1 MPIAQSRK
9 LELSEIPVIDLGL
22 LHGNDRDRVHMG
34 EALREA
40 CESVGFFYAVNHGIS
55 ALATRG
61 IFDQA
66 HRFFDLPME
75 KRRALAIT
83 RSPVYRGYLGVGQR
97 GANLARPADILE
109 SLNLGRDLGPDHP
122 EVRAGTPLHG
132 ANQWP
137 ANLAGFAQAV
147 TSYQQ
152 TMLGLADMLLGAFAL
167 ALEMPFEQLH
177 PMFNPPMFQMRL
189 LHYAPQPVD
198 VDTMMGARPHQDTSF
213 FTILLQDDVG
223 GLEVQARNGEWLAA
237 PPRPDMFV
245 INAGEFLERMTCGA
259 FCSAMHRV
267 VNRSRS
273 ERYSVPFFVSP
284 SFSTTLSPLPQF
296 AARPG
301 AQPYEPIHIGNTM
314 AAFFRSLWP
323 SIDAPSTPAE

>member
-9 LELSEIPVIDLGL
+9 VELSEIPVIDLRL
-22 LHGNDRDRVHMG
+22 LQGSDRDRAQFGG
-34 EALREA
+34 ELREA
-40 CESVGFFYAVNHGIS
+40 CESVGFFYAANHGVPEKV
-55 ALATRG
+55 TQG
-61 IFDQA
+61 IFEQA

-75 KRRALAIT
+75 ERASLAIT

-97 GANLARPADILE
+97 GTNLARAADILE
-109 SLNLGRDLGPDHP
+109 SLNLGRELGPDHP
-122 EVRAGTPLHG
+122 EVKAGTPLHG
-132 ANQWP
+132 PNQWP
-137 ANLAGFAQAV
+137 SGLPGFREEV
-147 TSYQQ
+147 ISYQQ
-152 TMLGLADMLLGAFAL
+152 TMLGLAGSLLEGFAL
-167 ALEMPFEQLH
+167 ALDVPFARLQPL
-177 PMFNPPMFQMRL
+177 FDPPMFQMRM
-189 LHYAPQPVD
+189 LHYAPQPVEI
-198 VDTMMGARPHQDTSF
+198 DTMMGARPHQDTSF

-245 INAGEFLERMTCGA
+245 VNAGEFLERMTCGS

-284 SFSTTLSPLPQF
+284 GFSTVLSPLAEF

-301 AQPYEPIHIGNTM
+301 AQSFEPIHIGNTM

-323 SIDAPSTPAE
+323 SIDARPTTVR